1 MFIPLLTLFVN
12 PFLIKEFTPIKNEI
26 QKKID
31 YKLPLEETNILK
43 KINGFYGQIGPN
55 PNYYDN
61 DYHLFDGNGMIHGIF
76 FDNGT
81 ITYQN
86 HMVRTDKYNFEN
98 FIKNKSPFGL
108 GNIDNKYFLFMLI
121 IFSFLEGLKIIPN
134 FIGTANTALWNNNE
148 KIYALHERDYPY
160 EIDINFNLKKINTV
174 KKIILDK
181 IKYFTAHPK
190 NDKEHIYAISYNTY
204 LPESIL
210 LKYNKNLTLTDDI
223 KIKTKYSS
231 MIHDIALSDNYIVFC
246 NTPYEFNLTQ
256 TFNNKLPYYFDKN
269 KNNSFTIV
277 SKDFKEIF
285 QIEVNDSFFI
295 FHYDNVYEDE
305 DNIYF
310 YAIIHENFQMDM
322 LTKSKDK
329 NKNIKNYSKYR
340 KFIINKKDKTIKIE
354 QNHIF
359 EKLNV
364 EFPIRKD
371 NNTLLSI
378 FGNDLDIIGFTITD
392 GFKIKEI
399 VLLENRKVYGEPSF
413 INIEGEYFILCYTY
427 DNLYNNYLYLYNINK
442 KIEIKLDIK
451 LNKGFHSIFINNL
464 K

>member
-1 MFIPLLTLFVN
+1 
-12 PFLIKEFTPIKNEI
+12 
-26 QKKID
+26 
-31 YKLPLEETNILK
+31 
-43 KINGFYGQIGPN
+43 
-55 PNYYDN
+55 
-61 DYHLFDGNGMIHGIF
+61 
-76 FDNGT
+76 
-81 ITYQN
+81 
-86 HMVRTDKYNFEN
+86 
-98 FIKNKSPFGL
+98 
-108 GNIDNKYFLFMLI
+108 
-121 IFSFLEGLKIIPN
+121 
-134 FIGTANTALWNNNE
+134 
-148 KIYALHERDYPY
+148 
-160 EIDINFNLKKINTV
+160 
-174 KKIILDK
+174 
-181 IKYFTAHPK
+181 
-190 NDKEHIYAISYNTY
+190 
-204 LPESIL
+204 
-210 LKYNKNLTLTDDI
+210 
-223 KIKTKYSS
+223 

>member
-1 MFIPLLTLFVN
+1 
-12 PFLIKEFTPIKNEI
+12 
-26 QKKID
+26 
-31 YKLPLEETNILK
+31 
-43 KINGFYGQIGPN
+43 
-55 PNYYDN
+55 
-61 DYHLFDGNGMIHGIF
+61 
-76 FDNGT
+76 
-81 ITYQN
+81 
-86 HMVRTDKYNFEN
+86 
-98 FIKNKSPFGL
+98 
-108 GNIDNKYFLFMLI
+108 
-121 IFSFLEGLKIIPN
+121 
-134 FIGTANTALWNNNE
+134 
-148 KIYALHERDYPY
+148 
-160 EIDINFNLKKINTV
+160 
-174 KKIILDK
+174 
-181 IKYFTAHPK
+181 
-190 NDKEHIYAISYNTY
+190 
-204 LPESIL
+204 
-210 LKYNKNLTLTDDI
+210 
-223 KIKTKYSS
+223 

-399 VLLENRKVYGEPSF
+399 VLLENRKVYG
-413 INIEGEYFILCYTY
+413 IRALRNI
-427 DNLYNNYLYLYNINK
+427 
-442 KIEIKLDIK
+442 
-451 LNKGFHSIFINNL
+451 
-464 K
+464 